1 MNTTVSIDQW
11 TADQIKKHAVKNGIT
26 KRELLAKTFEY
37 FNRNG
42 IDPVNDEAPLSE
54 LSKIKKDIEF
64 IKKIFL
70 KQEKEFLFPALARI
84 EANTKNT
91 VTKED
96 ANKILNDFN
105 KAWHEFIS
113 KINSL

>member
-1 MNTTVSIDQW
+1 MNTTVTIDKW
-11 TADQIKKHAVKNGIT
+11 TAGQIEKYSVKCGISKKEFLT
-26 KRELLAKTFEY
+26 KTFEY

-64 IKKIFL
+64 IKKIIL